1 MPSTVPY
8 ALEFN
13 QLEALSLSTKVARP
27 GMAQTVVK
35 RLADRTECYS
45 VLYLLVWIAAPGQLG
60 KGCSEARDGE
70 DDLAR
75 SLSCLGF
82 SPFDDSQDSF

>member
-1 MPSTVPY
+1 MPSTVPC

-45 VLYLLVWIAAPGQLG
+45 ISFGLDCSPWAIREGMLRG
-60 KGCSEARDGE
+60 KRW
-70 DDLAR
+70 R
-75 SLSCLGF
+75 R
-82 SPFDDSQDSF
+82 